1 MSICL
6 FVAERTGGPRRKDR
20 LADSGGESGIG
31 RLSFGLTETGGP
43 KRPGLPL
50 GVASMRRLRARL
62 RSPSS
67 TPKALDVRRHPTF
80 RDWTAIAYLAAGIA
94 LLVCLA
100 DMLR

>member
-1 MSICL
+1 MSIAYL
-6 FVAERTGGPRRKDR
+6 WDGERDDISLPGPDR
-20 LADSGGESGIG
+20 PPAGA
-31 RLSFGLTETGGP
+31 
-43 KRPGLPL
+43 RP
-50 GVASMRRLRARL
+50 
-62 RSPSS
+62 RSPPS